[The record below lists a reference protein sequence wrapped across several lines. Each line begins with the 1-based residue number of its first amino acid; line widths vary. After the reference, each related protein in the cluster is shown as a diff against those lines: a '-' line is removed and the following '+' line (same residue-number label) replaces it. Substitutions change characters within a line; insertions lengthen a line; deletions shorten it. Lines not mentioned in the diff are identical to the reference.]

1 MEREQL
7 WVAVGGKEKHHVRTS
22 TPVESDGLPVL
33 EDLRG
38 GRVDVLWKVVV
49 GGSPVV
55 PVSLWVGSQK
65 EGRREG
71 QTGLA

>member
-1 MEREQL
+1 M
-7 WVAVGGKEKHHVRTS
+7 
-22 TPVESDGLPVL
+22 ESDGLPVL

-38 GRVDVLWKVVV
+38 GWVDVLCKVGVGV